1 MVVVRLPL
9 DQVKIDQS
17 FVRDLSTDADDV
29 AIAQAIITLGHT
41 LNLRVIAEGVETPEQ
56 LAFLRA
62 HQCDE
67 MQGYL
72 FGKPMPA
79 EEFGKMLATGRTL
92 EH

>member
-1 MVVVRLPL
+1 
-9 DQVKIDQS
+9 
-17 FVRDLSTDADDV
+17 VRDLSTDADDK
-29 AIAQAIITLGHT
+29 AIAQAVITLGHT

-56 LAFLRA
+56 LAFLRQ

-79 EEFGKMLATGRTL
+79 EEFAKLLATGRTL
-92 EH
+92 AH